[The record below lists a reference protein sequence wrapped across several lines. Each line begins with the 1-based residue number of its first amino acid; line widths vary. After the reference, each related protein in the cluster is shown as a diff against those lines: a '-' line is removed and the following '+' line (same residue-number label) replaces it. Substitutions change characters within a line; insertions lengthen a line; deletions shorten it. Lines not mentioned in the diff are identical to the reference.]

1 MEVVFTKT
9 TKGRAELTSKAGGL
23 TPRQRRALI
32 LVDGKHTVD
41 ELSSLLHAEDFQST
55 LGVLEDSGFIQIAAR
70 SDGAKPRAA
79 AAGKTAPPPGPAFQ
93 KLPAEH
99 DPVRMQQ
106 ARNFM
111 VNTLNA
117 FVGGLGASSLLER
130 IENADSHASLR
141 QLYGEWYHAII
152 MTRDG
157 RRDAEALRDKLLK
170 VI

>member
-1 MEVVFTKT
+1 MGAVFAKT
-9 TKGRAELTSKAGGL
+9 PKGHAELTGKVCGL

-32 LVDGKHTVD
+32 MVNGKRTVD
-41 ELSSLLHAEDFQST
+41 DLRDMLHADDLQHT
-55 LGVLEDSGFIQIAAR
+55 LGLLEEIGLIQIAAKV
-70 SDGAKPRAA
+70 DGDKRKAVD
-79 AAGKTAPPPGPAFQ
+79 GKTVLPSITAFQ

-99 DPVRMQQ
+99 DPVRLQQ

-111 VNTLNA
+111 MNTLNA

-130 IENADSHASLR
+130 IERAESHASLR
-141 QLYGEWYHAII
+141 KLYGEWYHAIV

-157 RRDAEALRDKLLK
+157 RREAEVLRGNLLK

>member
-1 MEVVFTKT
+1 MGVVFAKT
-9 TKGRAELTSKAGGL
+9 ASGREEVTHKTAGL

-32 LVDGKHTVD
+32 LVDGKRTVD
-41 ELSSLLHAEDFQST
+41 ELGSLLQADDLRRT
-55 LGVLEDSGFIQIAAR
+55 LGLLEEIGLIQIAEKIDA
-70 SDGAKPRAA
+70 GKPQA
-79 AAGKTAPPPGPAFQ
+79 AAGKTVPPPGAAFQ

-99 DPVRMQQ
+99 DPLRMQQ

-111 VNTLNA
+111 MNTLTA

-130 IENADSHASLR
+130 IEKAADHGSLR
-141 QLYGEWYHAII
+141 KLYDEWYHAIV

-157 RRDAEALRDKLLK
+157 RREAEALRGNLLK

>member
-1 MEVVFTKT
+1 MEVVFAKT
-9 TKGRAELTSKAGGL
+9 ASGREEIANKASGL

-32 LVDGKHTVD
+32 LIDGKRTVD
-41 ELSSLLHAEDFQST
+41 ELDSLLQADDLRRT
-55 LGVLEDSGFIQIAAR
+55 LGLLEELGLIQIAEK
-70 SDGAKPRAA
+70 SDDVKPQVAES
-79 AAGKTAPPPGPAFQ
+79 KTAPPPGVAFQ

-111 VNTLNA
+111 MNTLNA

-130 IENADSHASLR
+130 IEKAVDHGSLR
-141 QLYGEWYHAII
+141 KLYDEWYHAIAT
-152 MTRDG
+152 TRDG
-157 RRDAEALRDKLLK
+157 RREAAALRGNLLK